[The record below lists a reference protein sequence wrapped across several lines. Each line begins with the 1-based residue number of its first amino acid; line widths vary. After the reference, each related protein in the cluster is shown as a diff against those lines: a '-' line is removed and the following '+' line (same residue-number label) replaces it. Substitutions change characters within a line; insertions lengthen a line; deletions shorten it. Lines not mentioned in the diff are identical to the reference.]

1 VCIPQLPQMHL
12 KQLYQS
18 DPRLVRDFLKKVMK
32 MFKITNW
39 NYLGLGVEIEL
50 AESSST
56 GGNTD

>member
-1 VCIPQLPQMHL
+1 MHL

-18 DPRLVRDFLKKVMK
+18 DPKLVRDFLKKVMK

-39 NYLGLGVEIEL
+39 NDIGLRDEIEL